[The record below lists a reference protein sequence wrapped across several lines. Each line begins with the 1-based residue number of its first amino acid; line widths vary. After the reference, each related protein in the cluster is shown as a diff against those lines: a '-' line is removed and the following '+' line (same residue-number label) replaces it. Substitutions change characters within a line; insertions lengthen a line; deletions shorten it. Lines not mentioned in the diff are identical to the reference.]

1 MESLYERYFNSL
13 IPYVIIY
20 NREFQKNLQATVLKN
35 RFSDI
40 LSSNLKIKGFVEIG
54 KKIVERRTF
63 ETSLSDNE
71 QCVDEQLNSVKFS
84 MKNSLENSFF
94 FRPMLILIFL
104 RLFGKGK
111 VSQIKEEIPCSFNDL
126 KELEEMNLITQKI
139 DESNGKKENY
149 VMLTEKGEEV
159 LCKIDE
165 TEKIVKR

>member
-84 MKNSLENSFF
+84 MKNSLENSFSSD
-94 FRPMLILIFL
+94 R
-104 RLFGKGK
+104 
-111 VSQIKEEIPCSFNDL
+111 C
-126 KELEEMNLITQKI
+126 
-139 DESNGKKENY
+139 
-149 VMLTEKGEEV
+149 
-159 LCKIDE
+159 
-165 TEKIVKR
+165 